1 MVILRQAIT
10 CGVYV
15 IEWANLAATSDGRGK
30 RLDLILEA
38 SGSVGSVLVRDLVLI
53 TQLSYSLLVNRCLY
67 SSRS

>member
-53 TQLSYSLLVNRCLY
+53 T
-67 SSRS
+67 